1 MLAMHTL
8 SVRDALDYTLTAAP
22 LLGAILAVP
31 TLAAAAGHEP
41 LPPWPTLPLEPRTLR
56 EHLVRSRAHLDAG
69 SSAAHA
75 HAPRAHA
82 PHARGEPAE
91 SNRTRRP
98 TQIPHTPPVN
108 LPSTS
113 DKPPTNLPQ
122 TSHKPPTNL
131 TGKWYTCLSHT
142 LLHLDASHRD
152 SNVWALLILGW
163 LPWKRLGSAGYL
175 LSVLAGSAA
184 AAIAPATSARQRQLT
199 GWLDAQSGE
208 MLPQW
213 LTPKLARAWGAIDEW
228 AVFGADGAVF
238 ALLGSDLCLTLEE
251 ASNVLRSAPLMDL
264 PLALVAPLAAKLI
277 AVVQAHPYHTLPF
290 VSPFC
295 HTLPLLFSHMSH
307 SSICFSLMSHSSN
320 CFSLMSHSPMCS
332 HTPHSP
338 IRFSL
343 MSHSPIV
350 LLPDVTLSHLF
361 SLFVTR
367 HLPISSRSARSILR
381 GGTWRAAPRST

>member
-98 TQIPHTPPVN
+98 TQISHTPPVN

-295 HTLPLLFSHMSH
+295 HTLPLLFSHM
-307 SSICFSLMSHSSN
+307 ICHTLPFV
-320 CFSLMSHSPMCS
+320 SPLC
-332 HTPHSP
+332 HTLPIVSPLCHTLPCAP
-338 IRFSL
+338 IRHTLPFVSPSCHTLPLFFSQ
-343 MSHSPIV
+343 MSHSPICF
-350 LLPDVTLSHLF
+350 PYLSHAICP
-361 SLFVTR
+361 SLV
-367 HLPISSRSARSILR
+367 
-381 GGTWRAAPRST
+381 APLGPY

>member
-98 TQIPHTPPVN
+98 TQISHTPPVN

>member
-98 TQIPHTPPVN
+98 TQISHTPPVN

-152 SNVWALLILGW
+152 SNVWALLLLGW

>member
-98 TQIPHTPPVN
+98 TQISHTPPVN

-122 TSHKPPTNL
+122 TSQASGTRASATPSFTSTPPTA
-131 TGKWYTCLSHT
+131 TRTFGRS
-142 LLHLDASHRD
+142 S
-152 SNVWALLILGW
+152 SSG
-163 LPWKRLGSAGYL
+163 GYRGR
-175 LSVLAGSAA
+175 GSAA
-184 AAIAPATSARQRQLT
+184 LAI
-199 GWLDAQSGE
+199 
-208 MLPQW
+208 
-213 LTPKLARAWGAIDEW
+213 
-228 AVFGADGAVF
+228 
-238 ALLGSDLCLTLEE
+238 C
-251 ASNVLRSAPLMDL
+251 
-264 PLALVAPLAAKLI
+264 
-277 AVVQAHPYHTLPF
+277 
-290 VSPFC
+290 
-295 HTLPLLFSHMSH
+295 
-307 SSICFSLMSHSSN
+307 
-320 CFSLMSHSPMCS
+320 
-332 HTPHSP
+332 
-338 IRFSL
+338 
-343 MSHSPIV
+343 
-350 LLPDVTLSHLF
+350 
-361 SLFVTR
+361 
-367 HLPISSRSARSILR
+367 
-381 GGTWRAAPRST
+381 